1 MVCSAKAFSRR
12 PCKREC
18 NGRGRKE
25 EVRVEV
31 KIRGDPKNLNLAD
44 LHNLF
49 GRVSFE
55 RSILLHVPSYTS
67 LQVLEIQASLKFLY
81 QLGRL
86 FLFSLSY

>member
-1 MVCSAKAFSRR
+1 
-12 PCKREC
+12 
-18 NGRGRKE
+18 
-25 EVRVEV
+25 VRVEV

-67 LQVLEIQASLKFLY
+67 LLRVLEIQASLKFLY